1 MAEGPQENPTFAARA
16 FIGGYVLAIASK
28 AADRFDVG
36 SYAQFAAYTLAA
48 FVLAVVE
55 YNLKWLLSTAAPG
68 AAARLNRMAVD
79 PRWWTTTAIV
89 LLAVMTFSPYV
100 EQRRWPFAAN
110 QTATGDTAK
119 FTASNS
125 GSGDDT
131 ALKSQLADANQ
142 RAASLQSRLDAAIK
156 DRDLARQAAAQPPS
170 AVRREQ
176 PSMPEDQS
184 PITWQE
190 EFQWNWSSGPK
201 MAWIRFVGRATA
213 LAHIKDA
220 YIISDLTGHREQLSV
235 ANPINFAEQWK
246 IDEIEPITAGASVML
261 VYEIQPQLSISDF
274 LSVWGTFELHV
285 IYDDKEYVKKYL
297 PDYINDKMTREM
309 PGIVGP
315 RVTKKPPDK

>member
-16 FIGGYVLAIASK
+16 FIGGYVLAIAFK

-48 FVLAVVE
+48 L
-55 YNLKWLLSTAAPG
+55 
-68 AAARLNRMAVD
+68 
-79 PRWWTTTAIV
+79 
-89 LLAVMTFSPYV
+89 
-100 EQRRWPFAAN
+100 
-110 QTATGDTAK
+110 
-119 FTASNS
+119 
-125 GSGDDT
+125 
-131 ALKSQLADANQ
+131 
-142 RAASLQSRLDAAIK
+142 
-156 DRDLARQAAAQPPS
+156 
-170 AVRREQ
+170 
-176 PSMPEDQS
+176 
-184 PITWQE
+184 
-190 EFQWNWSSGPK
+190 
-201 MAWIRFVGRATA
+201 
-213 LAHIKDA
+213 
-220 YIISDLTGHREQLSV
+220 DLTGHREQLSV